1 MKRKIW
7 MLLYYVIFICI
18 VVYCIHLRVQ
28 NHKLEGYVN
37 ENLNNLL
44 KPIELD
50 LQQNQEI
57 LNKAINSHALSMMDL
72 QSLSLLLNDI
82 VINLNDLMTI
92 ESHITDTEKAGSIT
106 KELLFREKKYIDSI
120 RGGLTRLNE
129 EQLQSLKKMK
139 AIHST
144 LLNIYADEDIA
155 KTHFKVTNEKWLSVL
170 KRMDQD
176 IVKKDLDGAF

>member
-1 MKRKIW
+1 
-7 MLLYYVIFICI
+7 
-18 VVYCIHLRVQ
+18 VQ

-44 KPIELD
+44 KPIESD
-50 LQQNQEI
+50 LQQNHEL
-57 LNKAINSHALSMMDL
+57 LNKAINRGAISKMDL

-92 ESHITDTEKAGSIT
+92 ESHIADTEEAGSIT

-129 EQLQSLKKMK
+129 EQLQSFKKMK

-144 LLNIYADEDIA
+144 
-155 KTHFKVTNEKWLSVL
+155 
-170 KRMDQD
+170 
-176 IVKKDLDGAF
+176 

>member
-7 MLLYYVIFICI
+7 MQLYYIIFICVI
-18 VVYCIHLRVQ
+18 VYCIHLRVQ

-50 LQQNQEI
+50 LQQNQDI

-92 ESHITDTEKAGSIT
+92 ESHMTDTEEAGSIT

-139 AIHST
+139 AINST
-144 LLNIYADEDIA
+144 LLKIYADEDIA
-155 KTHFKVTNEKWLSVL
+155 KTHFKVTNEKWLTIL
-170 KRMDQD
+170 KKMDQD
-176 IVKKDLDGAF
+176 IIKKDLDGAF